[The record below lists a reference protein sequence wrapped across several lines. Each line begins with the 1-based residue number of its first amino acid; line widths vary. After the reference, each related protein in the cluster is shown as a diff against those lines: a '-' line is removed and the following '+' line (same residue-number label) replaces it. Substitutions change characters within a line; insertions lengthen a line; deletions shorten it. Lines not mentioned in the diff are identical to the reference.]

1 MKKKAAELLISADS
15 HVIEPNDLWA
25 ERLPS
30 SYRDRAPH
38 WPKGSITHAHPGGT
52 DPRARVK
59 EMATDGV
66 SGEVLYPSLPLRQ
79 FGMTDAAFQEACFR
93 VYNDWLIEYCAYAP
107 DRLFGVA
114 LISTYQID
122 NAVKELNR
130 CKKAGMRGAMIWQI
144 PPEEIAF
151 TSDHYER
158 FWAAC
163 QDLQMPVSLHILT
176 GIPYPPVDEV
186 KDSRD
191 PSWGLNRSV
200 NMKLL
205 YVTTALTRIITSGVL
220 ERYPKLKIVLVENEV
235 SWLPF
240 VISQWDKYCARGIF
254 DSQMTMLPGEYVKR
268 QVYATF
274 FNDPPS
280 RWMFG
285 DWGSDNCM
293 WSNDYPH
300 PNSTWPKS
308 REVIARDLGHLPGAS
323 RAKLLNK
330 NVARLYDLPAITSVA
345 A

>member
-1 MKKKAAELLISADS
+1 MTKAAELMISSDS
-15 HVIEPNDLWA
+15 HVIEPNDLW
-25 ERLPS
+25 EKNLPAT
-30 SYRDRAPH
+30 YRSRAPH

-52 DPRARVK
+52 DPTVRVK
-59 EMATDGV
+59 EMSIDGV

-79 FGMTDAAFQEACFR
+79 FGMTDPAFQEACFR
-93 VYNDWLIEYCAYAP
+93 VYNDWLIDYCAHAP

-114 LISTYQID
+114 LISTYNID
-122 NAVKELNR
+122 NAVKELHR

-144 PPEEIAF
+144 PPEEIPF

-176 GIPYPPVDEV
+176 GMPYPPVEEV
-186 KDSRD
+186 NDSRD
-191 PSWGLNRSV
+191 ASWNLNRSV

-205 YVTTALTRIITSGVL
+205 YVTTALTRIIASGVL
-220 ERYPKLKIVLVENEV
+220 ERYPKLKLVLVENEV

-240 VISQWDKYCARGIF
+240 VISQWDKYCARGTF
-254 DSQMTMLPGEYVKR
+254 VSQMTMLPGEYIKR

-280 RWMFG
+280 RWMLG
-285 DWGSDNCM
+285 EWGADNCM

-308 REVIARDLGHLPGAS
+308 RKVIARDLGHLSAAKQ
-323 RAKLLNK
+323 AKLLHK
-330 NVARLYDLPAITSVA
+330 NVAKLYDLPKIKPLA